1 MEDLARFDQEHIWHP
16 YGPMP
21 AAVPS
26 IPVTSAEGVTLHLD
40 DDRNII
46 DGMSSWWAVAH
57 GHRHPHLVEAA
68 HRQINQMPHVM
79 FGGLTHK
86 PAVDLAEWLGDITPE
101 GLDLVF
107 ILIQGR
113 SLLRSPSRWPSN
125 IRWGMAIQS
134 ATGS

>member
-40 DDRNII
+40 DGRNII

-86 PAVDLAEWLGDITPE
+86 PAVDLAEWLVDITPE

-107 ILIQGR
+107 YSDLIGR
-113 SLLRSPSRWPSN
+113 
-125 IRWGMAIQS
+125 AHV
-134 ATGS
+134 